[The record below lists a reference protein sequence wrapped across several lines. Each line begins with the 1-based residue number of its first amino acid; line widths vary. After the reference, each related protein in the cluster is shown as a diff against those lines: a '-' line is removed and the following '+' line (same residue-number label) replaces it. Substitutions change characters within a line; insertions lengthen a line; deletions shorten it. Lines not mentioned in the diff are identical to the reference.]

1 MVSASIESLRKEIEQ
16 LEALHKYIAQFKEFF
31 SKANVETIQNAR
43 KQLEVAK
50 EEQQAAKILFENT
63 ADELDKKSVSNQAW
77 VNLWKAAK
85 KYYNSF
91 LKSEGVI
98 EYTNKEGKCPLCGQ
112 SVSALHCV
120 NRMQNSP

>member
-50 EEQQAAKILFENT
+50 EEQQAAKIL
-63 ADELDKKSVSNQAW
+63 
-77 VNLWKAAK
+77 
-85 KYYNSF
+85 
-91 LKSEGVI
+91 
-98 EYTNKEGKCPLCGQ
+98 
-112 SVSALHCV
+112 
-120 NRMQNSP
+120 